1 MLVWQGQ
8 PETNPVGLLT
18 SPAVMMMQLPWA
30 KLAVTDPDLA
40 QVGRFLASS
49 FLMTFLRWEDK
60 WRLYACELGLNNLG
74 TP

>member
-18 SPAVMMMQLPWA
+18 SPAVMMVQLLWA

-40 QVGRFLASS
+40 QVGRFLASG
-49 FLMTFLRWEDK
+49 FQMTFLR
-60 WRLYACELGLNNLG
+60 
-74 TP
+74 